1 MKRKLFLIA
10 LAALLLGFGGWFAD
24 HMLKGR
30 DHPGLA
36 TFLKQWWV
44 NYPASF
50 AVDPA
55 ELSIQVDQK
64 ALDELEAVVEA
75 ARARGV
81 IMPDG
86 NDYVPAELRFEGSTF
101 KAKIRIKGKMS
112 DHVQGSKWS
121 FRVVAKKDKGF
132 LGMQRF
138 SLQHPGTRNYLCDWF
153 YHRLMRGEGIIALR
167 YGFIRLKFNEEDL
180 GIYAYEEHFGPELL
194 ANNGRLNGP
203 LFRFDPGLF
212 WEHRLNML
220 EKVRY
225 NEPFGAY
232 QAAAVDPFGTG
243 NIEKDSTQR
252 ALFEEAVSRMDGFRR
267 GQLRAS
273 EVFDADKLGRRH
285 AILDLVGGH
294 HSMDWSDVKFYF
306 DPVLKRIEP
315 VAYES
320 FSAFPIRT
328 LAGSD
333 RYMGGHDPAMD
344 LHDAYFNDVD
354 LFRAYV
360 HHLERVS
367 RPSYLDSAFAVLGSA
382 LDSASALIYRE
393 FPYKELDRSI
403 YYKNQHVIRK
413 LLDVPKGFHAYF
425 NGGTDTLRFA
435 VVPIEGLPIEVHGL
449 LADDGALMPPSAPVV
464 VPCRIPGRMGDPLEF
479 SVVVQGKWSGEAKK
493 PMRLRYSVLG
503 ASVKKDLEV
512 FPYAYVDGL
521 TLPSFVEQGPA
532 DIRSTPFL
540 VFDEG
545 TRTIRFLPGNWVI
558 AQDLFLPGGYT
569 VKAIAPLRLDMQGG
583 ARIVSRSTMEWIGM
597 DDAPITVGSTDQSG
611 GGLILLGADDASRF
625 DRVRFEGFGPAKLSV
640 PSIFVQD
647 TDIRFEECDFGET
660 RERDL
665 MLLVRAKVVVKD
677 CSFTGGRDQMVLA
690 YAAGEVAGSR
700 FNGAGDDAMS
710 VKGGSASFSGSEVTG
725 ASGTG
730 LKLDENADVVVS
742 STSLRSGKNALS
754 VAEGSVLRMNGGSL
768 GSEYGASVDVDA
780 LHARHGGSRVELTR
794 VDVSGSTVAFKI
806 GKGEQVLV
814 DGKAMGPTDGTAGR

>member
-1 MKRKLFLIA
+1 MKRRLFIV
-10 LAALLLGFGGWFAD
+10 ALLASLLGIGGWLAD
-24 HMLKGR
+24 RMLKGR

-36 TFLKQWWV
+36 TFIHQWWV

-50 AVDPA
+50 AVEPA
-55 ELSIQVDQK
+55 ELSIHVDQK

-180 GIYAYEEHFGPELL
+180 GIYAFEEHFGPELL

-212 WEHRLNML
+212 WEHRLNMM

-243 NIEKDSTQR
+243 DIEKDSTQR
-252 ALFEEAVSRMDGFRR
+252 ALFEEAVSRMDAFRR
-267 GQLRAS
+267 GRLRAS

-333 RYMGGHDPAMD
+333 RYTGVHDPALD
-344 LHDAYFNDVD
+344 LHDAYFNDAD

-367 RPSYLDSAFAVLGSA
+367 RPSYLDSAFAALAPA

-403 YYKNQHVIRK
+403 YYKNQRIIRK

-449 LADDGALMPPSAPVV
+449 LADDGALMPPAVPII
-464 VPCRIPGRMGDPLEF
+464 VPCRIPGRMGEPIEF
-479 SVVVQGKWSGEAKK
+479 SVPVKGKWNADAKRT
-493 PMRLRYSVLG
+493 MRLRYSVLG
-503 ASVKKDLEV
+503 SSVQKELEV
-512 FPYAYVDGL
+512 FPYGYMGDL
-521 TLPSFVEQGPA
+521 TLPSFVEQGPTDLRA
-532 DIRSTPFL
+532 LPFL
-540 VFDEG
+540 SFDEG

-558 AQDLFLPGGYT
+558 ARDLFLPEGYS
-569 VKAIAPLRLDMQGG
+569 VKAIAPLRLDLQHG

-597 DDAPITVGSTDQSG
+597 DDAPISVGSSDRSG
-611 GGLILLGADDASRF
+611 GGLILLGADEASRF
-625 DRVRFEGFGPAKLSV
+625 DRVRFEGFGPAASNV

-647 TDIRFEECDFGET
+647 ADIRFTECGFGEV

-665 MLLVRAKVVVKD
+665 LLAVRAKAVLRS
-677 CSFTGGRDQMVLA
+677 CAFTGGKDQLVLA
-690 YAAGEVAGSR
+690 FDGAELTGST
-700 FNGAGDDAMS
+700 FNGAGDDAIS
-710 VKGGSASFSGSEVTG
+710 VKGGSAVISGVEVAG
-725 ASGTG
+725 VLGTG
-730 LKLDENADVVVS
+730 LKLDERAEVVVR
-742 STSLRSGKNALS
+742 STSMRSGKNTVS
-754 VAEGSVLRMNGGSL
+754 IAEGSVLRMDDGSL
-768 GSEYGASVDVDA
+768 GSENGAAVDVDA
-780 LHARHGGSRVELTR
+780 LHARHGASRVELTR
-794 VDVSGSTVAFKI
+794 VLISGSKVPFKI
-806 GKGEQVLV
+806 GKGEKVLV
-814 DGKAMGPTDGTAGR
+814 DGKVVGPTDGTVGQ